1 MSDDIN
7 TRLSQL
13 EGRYEADSE
22 WFKAKHEQHDQKLDT
37 ILGAVQGLKETQSQ
51 TAGRDKV
58 LVWGGS
64 GIMALAATWL
74 GQHFGIK

>member
-13 EGRYEADSE
+13 EGRYEADSA
-22 WFKAKHEQHDQKLDT
+22 WFKTKHEQHDQKLDT
-37 ILGAVQGLKETQSQ
+37 ILGAVQGLKEAQSH
-51 TAGRDKV
+51 TSGRDKV

-64 GIMALAATWL
+64 GVAAFIATWISQNL
-74 GQHFGIK
+74 GMK